1 MQLSKLLG
9 DLCVATLLLALL
21 CIFSRLENKNI
32 PKYEIVVCHK
42 YGLSLQEMKEWSG
55 EMEKKFSLV
64 RLYPLNNVNNDESSR
79 QIL

>member
-1 MQLSKLLG
+1 MYFFRGLKIKTFQ
-9 DLCVATLLLALL
+9 
-21 CIFSRLENKNI
+21 
-32 PKYEIVVCHK
+32 KYEIVVCHK